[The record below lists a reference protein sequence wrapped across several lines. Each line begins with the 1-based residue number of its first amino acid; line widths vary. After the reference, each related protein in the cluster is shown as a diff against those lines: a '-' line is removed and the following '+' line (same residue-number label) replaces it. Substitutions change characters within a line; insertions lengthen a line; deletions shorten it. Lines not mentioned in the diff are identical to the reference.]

1 MNCILTGVG
10 GQGTVLASK
19 LLAETAM
26 MRGLPVRTA
35 ETIGMAQRG
44 GSVVSHV
51 RIGASPEDEV
61 ASPLVPHGTADAL
74 IGFEIGEATRML
86 PYLSHDGLAVVA
98 DTAII
103 PVTASLGGS
112 GYMPAEHR
120 AYLEETLAGR
130 VVFISSGRVL
140 EECGTLKALNVAL
153 LGAACESGALGV
165 TLDQMSDALK
175 KRVKPRFLEMNE
187 RALRLGAEACS
198 ASAGRWRA

>member
-19 LLAETAM
+19 LIAETAM
-26 MRGLPVRTA
+26 MRGLPVCTA

-51 RIGASPEDEV
+51 RVGRSPEDMV
-61 ASPLVPHGTADAL
+61 ASPLVPLGSADAL

-86 PYLSHDGLAVVA
+86 PYLSRDGLAIVA

-112 GYMPAEHR
+112 GYVPAEHR

-130 VVFISSGRVL
+130 IVFVSPDKVL
-140 EECGTLKALNVAL
+140 KGCGTLKALNMAL
-153 LGAACESGALGV
+153 LGAACESGALDV
-165 TLDQMSDALK
+165 TLDQMAIALA
-175 KRVKPRFLEMNE
+175 KRVKPKFLEMNE
-187 RALRLGAEACS
+187 RALRLGAEACAS
-198 ASAGRWRA
+198 SAGRWRA